1 MTTLKTKPTLTLAI
15 ALFFVATITSCDN
28 SSSKTSENKTPTEE
42 EKRLEE
48 KVAEVK
54 HYNTGI
60 GSITK
65 VEIGAFDA
73 AMAAK
78 GKGVYEMKCQSCHR
92 VEGDRLVGPSFTG
105 LTQRRTPE
113 WVMNM
118 IMNTE
123 AMLNEDPAAK
133 EMLEV
138 CLVRMPNQN
147 VAEADARN
155 IVEYFRQIDDHKK
168 SWTE

>member
-1 MTTLKTKPTLTLAI
+1 MTTLTTKTVLTVAV
-15 ALFFVATITSCDN
+15 AFFFAATIASCED
-28 SSSKTSENKTPTEE
+28 SSNKTSENQTLNEH
-42 EKRLEE
+42 EKKMEE

-54 HYNTGI
+54 QYNTGI
-60 GSITK
+60 GAITK

-73 AMAAK
+73 ALAKK

-92 VEGDRLVGPSFTG
+92 IEGDRLVGPSFTG
-105 LTQRRTPE
+105 VTERRTPE

-123 AMLNEDPAAK
+123 AMLNEDQAAK
-133 EMLEV
+133 DLLEV

-147 VAEADARN
+147 VAEPDARS
-155 IVEYFRQIDDHKK
+155 IVEYFREIDNHKK